1 MEISHK
7 LFLCGHQDLNPW
19 RSDSHLLAFPPSFI
33 TYISS
38 SILVLIAATSPR
50 ACTSNIVG
58 MQLLHLQPWAT
69 LAILARETK
78 DSTATWKRKCTVN
91 QYISCMIR
99 YCVYISSQSL
109 SNKLS
114 EATGCISQLHRIKF
128 NPSRWLVPNPN
139 GFRKVK
145 GSNASPGKDF
155 YHVKE
160 HISQHAQEALRVR
173 CIWDKFKIQSCFV

>member
-1 MEISHK
+1 
-7 LFLCGHQDLNPW
+7 
-19 RSDSHLLAFPPSFI
+19 
-33 TYISS
+33 
-38 SILVLIAATSPR
+38 
-50 ACTSNIVG
+50 
-58 MQLLHLQPWAT
+58 
-69 LAILARETK
+69 
-78 DSTATWKRKCTVN
+78 
-91 QYISCMIR
+91 MIG

-155 YHVKE
+155 YLVKE

-173 CIWDKFKIQSCFV
+173 CIWDKFKMQSCLVFHVTVEPEQNKVLPEFNPNFTAHSSSQATRYLNYS